1 MKQTTLAVMIITVL
15 SKVLGFVR
23 EMVLSYVYG
32 ASDITDAYL
41 ISQTIPTV
49 IFSFI
54 SASITTGF
62 VPMYSRVL
70 SKHGKPKA
78 DRYTSN
84 LSNTLVL
91 FAAIIVIFVLLFT
104 RPIVRLFASGFTG
117 ETLSLAVNL
126 TRISVFGV
134 YFTGLVNIFSG
145 YLRLHGN
152 FAVPALLGFPL
163 NFVTVLSIFISARTS
178 ACLLAV
184 GSLAATASQLVLCI
198 PFLRRSGYSH
208 RILLDFQ
215 DQYMKE
221 IALIALPVIA
231 GTAVNE
237 VNILVDRTLASRIV
251 VGGISALNYA
261 NRLHGFVQGIFVVSV
276 TTVLYPMISKMAAE
290 GKMRSLKA
298 YLGEA
303 ISMVNLLVIPATVG
317 AMIFAR
323 EIVILLFGR
332 GAFTPEAAS
341 MTGSALFYYSIG
353 MIAFGLRDVL
363 TRAFYSLQDTRT
375 PMINATIAVV
385 INIVLNIVLSRFLG
399 IGGLALATSVSGII
413 SAVLMFVTLREKIG
427 PFGVKEIAK
436 SFVKIACASLFMGV
450 LAYTSF
456 SVLSRFM
463 SQNMAL
469 VVAIGVGA
477 LTYGIVV
484 LFMKIPEVD
493 RTAQAVKRRIQGR
506 GKARRDRESD
516 S

>member
-290 GKMRSLKA
+290 GNEEPQSH
-298 YLGEA
+298 LGEA

-332 GAFTPEAAS
+332 RAFTPEAAS

-363 TRAFYSLQDTRT
+363 IRAFYSLQDTRT

-399 IGGLALATSVSGII
+399 IGGLALATSISGII
-413 SAVLMFVTLREKIG
+413 SAVLMFITLRKKIG
-427 PFGVKEIAK
+427 PFGIKEIAR
-436 SFVKIACASLFMGV
+436 SFVKIVCASIFMGI

-463 SQNMAL
+463 SENMAL
-469 VVAIGVGA
+469 VIAIAFGA
-477 LTYGIVV
+477 LTYGILI

-493 RTAQAVKRRIQGR
+493 RTVEAVKRRIQRR
-506 GKARRDRESD
+506 GKVRRDRESD
-516 S
+516 F